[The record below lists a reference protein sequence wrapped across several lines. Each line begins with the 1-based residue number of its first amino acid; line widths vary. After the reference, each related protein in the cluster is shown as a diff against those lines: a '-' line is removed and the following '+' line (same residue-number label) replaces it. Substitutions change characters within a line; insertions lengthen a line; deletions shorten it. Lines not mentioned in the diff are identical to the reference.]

1 MRIHR
6 LEIESFGP
14 FAGFE
19 AIDFDQLSSH
29 GLFLLNGPTGAGKTS
44 VLDAICFALYGS
56 VPGVRQDGRRLRSDH
71 AAPTAEPRVSCEFS
85 ARGRRFEVTRS
96 PAWER
101 PSSRGSN
108 GFTSQKAKTLLRE
121 RVDGSW
127 IEKSGRN
134 DEAGA
139 EITALLGMDREQ
151 FTRVVMLPQGDF
163 AAFLRAKAPDRLDLL
178 QKLFGTQRFEAIEQ
192 QLAKDATEARNG
204 VAELEAKLQLLA
216 GQAEAE
222 FAALDLRDEDTALR
236 DEDTAGLRD
245 EGADLPEAGSAPQL
259 TLSGSGSD
267 SVEEVLSMF
276 SGAAATEAL
285 RRRAEAEAIAADALE
300 TGRRLQ
306 AEQEKASRHL
316 RLGAAA
322 ERRSALE
329 AEESAVAG
337 FRRRLRRHHQ
347 ALALKGQL
355 AGVQA
360 AGERKEAARERV
372 RQAAAALEQASC
384 SGEDPRAL
392 LESVTESIAVLE
404 ARIPDERQLEELSAR
419 MAALQAEAS
428 QNSTRR
434 EESAAALEELRQSE
448 ILLAAE
454 IDSLERRAAGLAE
467 AERAAV
473 EAAMIVDA
481 VERYGRALGD
491 RKAAGNRYLEAKEH
505 AQSLRQDW
513 LDLREARLAN
523 AAADLA
529 GLLEEGAPC
538 PVCGSAEHPRPA
550 ADTEASMATAENE
563 QRAREAFDEA
573 TEQVESRARELSEA
587 QQAVAL
593 LEGKGGS
600 ANAAEAKD
608 AEARAAAAL
617 HEARLASESL
627 AGIHARQATLH
638 LEITERA
645 EGLASLETEELK
657 RSSLFAALTEQH
669 DALDGQL
676 SALRNGY
683 PSLQERVS
691 HLRADRLLLQDAVQA
706 REDLERAAFALAE
719 AETALLE
726 ALPTAGFDSP
736 EEARAVLLPEEQ
748 ADEFE
753 RKVTAHSAEAA
764 RIEELFSTED
774 VILAAKE
781 AAVGELPLEAAELE
795 ELRLAAAAKDEESRR
810 ADLAMALGD
819 TAASKLADIA
829 HKYAAAAEEGRK
841 PRERAELLSRLAD
854 TARGGGENTYRMSLN
869 SYVLAARLE
878 QVAQAASERLVAM
891 SDGRFTLQHSDAR
904 AARGAKS
911 GLGLQVL
918 DGWTGQLRDTSTLSG
933 GETFM
938 ASLSLA
944 LGLADVVQQE
954 AGGVDIE
961 TLFVDEGFGSLDEQA
976 LEQVMDALEGLREG
990 GRVVGLVSHVAEM
1003 KQRISSQLRIVKG
1016 RHGST
1021 VQLYEAIPA

>member
-1 MRIHR
+1 
-6 LEIESFGP
+6 
-14 FAGFE
+14 
-19 AIDFDQLSSH
+19 
-29 GLFLLNGPTGAGKTS
+29 
-44 VLDAICFALYGS
+44 
-56 VPGVRQDGRRLRSDH
+56 
-71 AAPTAEPRVSCEFS
+71 
-85 ARGRRFEVTRS
+85 
-96 PAWER
+96 
-101 PSSRGSN
+101 
-108 GFTSQKAKTLLRE
+108 
-121 RVDGSW
+121 
-127 IEKSGRN
+127 
-134 DEAGA
+134 
-139 EITALLGMDREQ
+139 
-151 FTRVVMLPQGDF
+151 
-163 AAFLRAKAPDRLDLL
+163 
-178 QKLFGTQRFEAIEQ
+178 
-192 QLAKDATEARNG
+192 
-204 VAELEAKLQLLA
+204 
-216 GQAEAE
+216 
-222 FAALDLRDEDTALR
+222 
-236 DEDTAGLRD
+236 
-245 EGADLPEAGSAPQL
+245 
-259 TLSGSGSD
+259 
-267 SVEEVLSMF
+267 
-276 SGAAATEAL
+276 
-285 RRRAEAEAIAADALE
+285 
-300 TGRRLQ
+300 
-306 AEQEKASRHL
+306 
-316 RLGAAA
+316 
-322 ERRSALE
+322 
-329 AEESAVAG
+329 
-337 FRRRLRRHHQ
+337 
-347 ALALKGQL
+347 
-355 AGVQA
+355 
-360 AGERKEAARERV
+360 
-372 RQAAAALEQASC
+372 
-384 SGEDPRAL
+384 
-392 LESVTESIAVLE
+392 
-404 ARIPDERQLEELSAR
+404 
-419 MAALQAEAS
+419 MAALQTEAS
-428 QNSTRR
+428 QNSARQ
-434 EESAAALEELRQSE
+434 EESAAALEELRRAES
-448 ILLAAE
+448 LLAAE
-454 IDSLERRAAGLAE
+454 IDSVERRAAGLAE

-481 VERYGRALGD
+481 VERYGRALEEQ
-491 RKAAGNRYLEAKEH
+491 KAAGNRHLAAKEH
-505 AQSLRQDW
+505 AQSLRQHW

-529 GLLEEGAPC
+529 GLLEDGAPC

-550 ADTEASMATAENE
+550 AVAEASMATAEKE

-573 TEQVESRARELSEA
+573 SEEVESRARELSEA

-608 AEARAAAAL
+608 AEARAGAAL
-617 HEARLASESL
+617 QEARLAAASL
-627 AGIHARQATLH
+627 ADIHARRTTLH
-638 LEITERA
+638 LQITERA
-645 EGLASLETEELK
+645 EGLASLETEELQ

-669 DALDGQL
+669 QGLDSRL

-683 PSLQERVS
+683 PSLQERVG

-706 REDLERAAFALAE
+706 AEDLERAAFSLAE

-726 ALPTAGFDSP
+726 ALPAAGFDSP
-736 EEARAVLLPEEQ
+736 EEARAVLLPEDQ
-748 ADEFE
+748 AEEFE

-764 RIEELFSTED
+764 RIEELFTSED

-795 ELRLAAAAKDEESRR
+795 ELRLAAEAKDEESRR

-829 HKYAAAAEEGRK
+829 RKYAAAADEGRK
-841 PRERAELLSRLAD
+841 PRERAELLNRLAD

-1021 VQLYEAIPA
+1021 VQLSEAIPA